1 MKVTLLNPLQT
12 QDLFY
17 WWGVA
22 SKVCYDTKTDN
33 PSTIGKHCMNSGHF
47 SGSRSQYI
55 LFQVDDC
62 PRFTIDQIVRHEEG
76 VMKNVQSFR
85 YVGKNSFA
93 YEIPVEIKDNEE
105 LLQSYIEHMF
115 NAICLYDNIQSYVYA
130 KTNSHERANEQAR
143 YVLPISTHSSFVI
156 GMDIEALIHFCNT
169 RLCVR
174 TEDIHRE
181 LAKKICDVVLEVLP
195 GLKEKLVPNCQY
207 LLWCPEGRQGCG
219 AYPTKKEL
227 KEKLNLAQFDAN
239 KGLKVHSAEELNR
252 DHYAVQINGGN
263 KDESKD

>member
-1 MKVTLLNPLQT
+1 MKVTLLNPDQT
-12 QDLFY
+12 NELFH

-22 SKVCYDTKTDN
+22 SKVCYDTKTNN
-33 PSTIGKHCMNSGHF
+33 PSAIGKHCMNSGHF

-62 PRFTIDQIVRHEEG
+62 PRFTIDQIVRHEDG

-105 LLQSYIEHMF
+105 LLMRYHEHMM
-115 NAICLYDNIQSYVYA
+115 NTILLYEDIQSYVYA

-156 GMDIEALIHFCNT
+156 GMDIEALIHFCNV

-174 TEDIHRE
+174 TEDVHRE
-181 LAKKICDVVLEVLP
+181 LAKKIRDAVLEVLP
-195 GLKEKLVPNCQY
+195 ELENRLVPNCQY
-207 LLWCPEGRQGCG
+207 LLWCPEGRQSCG
-219 AYPTKKEL
+219 AYPTKNEL
-227 KEKLNLAQFDAN
+227 KEKLN
-239 KGLKVHSAEELNR
+239 
-252 DHYAVQINGGN
+252 
-263 KDESKD
+263 ESKD

>member
-1 MKVTLLNPLQT
+1 MKVTLLNPSQT
-12 QDLFY
+12 NELFH

-22 SKVCYDTKTDN
+22 SKVCYDTKTNN
-33 PSTIGKHCMNSGHF
+33 PSAIGKHCMNSGHF

-62 PRFTIDQIVRHEEG
+62 PRFTIDQIVRHEDG

-105 LLQSYIEHMF
+105 LLMRYREHMM
-115 NAICLYDNIQSYVYA
+115 NTILLYEDIQSYVYA

-156 GMDIEALIHFCNT
+156 GMDIEALIHFCNV

-174 TEDIHRE
+174 TEDVHRE
-181 LAKKICDVVLEVLP
+181 LAKKIRDAVLEVLP
-195 GLKEKLVPNCQY
+195 ELEDRLVPNCQY
-207 LLWCPEGRQGCG
+207 LLWCPEGRQSCG
-219 AYPTKKEL
+219 AYPTKNEL
-227 KEKLNLAQFDAN
+227 KEKLN
-239 KGLKVHSAEELNR
+239 
-252 DHYAVQINGGN
+252 
-263 KDESKD
+263 ESKD

>member
-1 MKVTLLNPLQT
+1 MKVTLLNPDQT
-12 QDLFY
+12 KDLFY
-17 WWGVA
+17 WWGMA

-33 PSTIGKHCMNSGHF
+33 PAAIGKHCMNSGHF

-62 PRFTIDQIVRHEEG
+62 PRFTIDQIVRHDEG

-85 YVGKNSFA
+85 YVGKNSFV

-105 LLQSYIEHMF
+105 LVMRYNEHMM
-115 NAICLYDNIQSYVYA
+115 NTILLYEDIQSYVYT

-156 GMDIEALIHFCNT
+156 GMDIEALIHFCNV

-174 TEDIHRE
+174 TEDVHRE
-181 LAKKICDVVLEVLP
+181 LAKKIRDTVLDALP
-195 GLKEKLVPNCQY
+195 ELKDKLVPNCQH
-207 LLWCPEGRQGCG
+207 LLWCPEGRQSCG

-227 KEKLNLAQFDAN
+227 KEKIAN
-239 KGLKVHSAEELNR
+239 A
-252 DHYAVQINGGN
+252 
-263 KDESKD
+263 